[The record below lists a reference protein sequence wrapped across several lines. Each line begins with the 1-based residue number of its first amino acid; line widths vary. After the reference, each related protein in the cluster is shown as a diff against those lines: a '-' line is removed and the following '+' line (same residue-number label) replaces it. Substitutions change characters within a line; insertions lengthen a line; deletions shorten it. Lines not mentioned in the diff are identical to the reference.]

1 MRGSAGAPAAMD
13 REFIQEIETW
23 GSGGHMMD
31 VLILKDGRVL
41 VLTESGIALYESRD
55 AFDRGARSAAIDSA
69 SASPQSER
77 VDISQSARRRN
88 RA

>member
-1 MRGSAGAPAAMD
+1 MD
-13 REFIQEIETW
+13 CEFIQEIETW

-41 VLTESGIALYESRD
+41 VLTESGIALYESRA
-55 AFDRGARSAAIDSA
+55 AFDSGAKSAGIDIA
-69 SASPQSER
+69 SASPQ
-77 VDISQSARRRN
+77 ARTLQLLRPPRRG